1 MYQKLAKIFKTKTKA
16 DEILLLLDDQKEVVR
31 QAFYE
36 EEFPKIEDFCKK
48 NNIFVS
54 KSKFKILFSDEESG
68 MYSNKGITIQEKDKR
83 HAPYFYYFSKSEEKS
98 YLANYYELIGNI
110 EEFGKLLGYPSCC
123 IKYFVNNFSSRNPDP
138 EIKDC
143 HPLLNLSKREQD
155 AVLISHFPC
164 NKECEKSVK
173 LAKEKIIVIS
183 KYSLERVNELKTKLG
198 IK

>member
-16 DEILLLLDDQKEVVR
+16 DEILLLLKDKKEVVR

-36 EEFPKIEDFCKK
+36 EEFPRIEEFCKQ
-48 NNIFVS
+48 NNISVS

-68 MYSNKGITIQEKDKR
+68 MYSNKGITIPEKDKR

-98 YLANYYELIGNI
+98 YLANYYELIGNV

-123 IKYFVNNFSSRNPDP
+123 VKYFVRNFSSKNSNP

-155 AVLISHFPC
+155 AVIISHFPC
-164 NKECEKSVK
+164 SKDCEKSVE
-173 LAKEKIIVIS
+173 LAKEKLNLIS
-183 KYSLERVNELKTKLG
+183 KHSKERVIELKEKLG
-198 IK
+198 L